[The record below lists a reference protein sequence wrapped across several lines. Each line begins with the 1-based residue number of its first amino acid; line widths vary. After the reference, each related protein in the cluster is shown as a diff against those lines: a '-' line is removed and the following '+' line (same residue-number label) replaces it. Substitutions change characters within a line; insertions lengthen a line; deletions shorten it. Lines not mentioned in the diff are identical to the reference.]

1 MSRQTIEKVGLFDE
15 SMNAFYIE
23 NDYCARCI
31 KEGLTNYVMGVEL
44 IHLKLSSIDT
54 ELYDQDKNFGAIDL
68 AILLSKHPNLY
79 SI

>member
-1 MSRQTIEKVGLFDE
+1 
-15 SMNAFYIE
+15 
-23 NDYCARCI
+23 
-31 KEGLTNYVMGVEL
+31 MGVEL